1 MVRRT
6 GSQRPGG
13 ISHEPR
19 IMDLANLG
27 EVSVLKVPIRPG
39 RTEALVTWFKQ
50 AAAKEGLWDLLSE
63 QDVILR
69 VFVERGDECD
79 YLYSVKQGPD
89 LLTADQILMEATGP
103 FIEDRRQALGQALR
117 SEQGIVLTHVA
128 DLAAPRDH
136 VPPSAG
142 GAR

>member
-6 GSQRPGG
+6 SSQHPGG
-13 ISHEPR
+13 ISNGPR

-39 RTEALVTWFKQ
+39 RTEALLTWFRE

-69 VFVERGDECD
+69 IFVERGDECD

-89 LLTADQILMEATGP
+89 LLKADQILMEATGP
-103 FIEDRRQALGQALR
+103 FIEDRQRAFRQALH
-117 SEQGIVLTHVA
+117 SEQGMALTHVA

>member
-1 MVRRT
+1 MAE
-6 GSQRPGG
+6 SSAG
-13 ISHEPR
+13 ISIGPR
-19 IMDLANLG
+19 LMDLANLG

-39 RTEALVTWFKQ
+39 RTEALLTWFKE
-50 AAAKEGLWDLLSE
+50 AATEEGLWDLLSE

-69 VFVERGDECD
+69 IFVECGEECD

-89 LLTADQILMEATGP
+89 LLRADQILMEATGP
-103 FIEDRRQALGQALR
+103 FIEDRQRAFRQALH
-117 SEQGIVLTHVA
+117 SEQGMALTHVA

>member
-1 MVRRT
+1 M
-6 GSQRPGG
+6 
-13 ISHEPR
+13 
-19 IMDLANLG
+19 
-27 EVSVLKVPIRPG
+27 
-39 RTEALVTWFKQ
+39 
-50 AAAKEGLWDLLSE
+50 WDLLSE

-69 VFVERGDECD
+69 VFVERGDGCD
-79 YLYSVKQGPD
+79 YLYSVKQGPG
-89 LLTADQILMEATGP
+89 LVKADQILMEATGP
-103 FIEDRRQALGQALR
+103 FIEDRQRTLSQALR

>member
-6 GSQRPGG
+6 SSQHPGG
-13 ISHEPR
+13 ISNGPR

-39 RTEALVTWFKQ
+39 RTEALVTWFKE
-50 AAAKEGLWDLLSE
+50 AADKEGLWDLL
-63 QDVILR
+63 
-69 VFVERGDECD
+69 
-79 YLYSVKQGPD
+79 
-89 LLTADQILMEATGP
+89 
-103 FIEDRRQALGQALR
+103 

>member
-13 ISHEPR
+13 ISHGPR

-50 AAAKEGLWDLLSE
+50 AAAKEDLWDLLSE

-89 LLTADQILMEATGP
+89 LTGDQIDVPACTRKGNGGWRWLRLSAHLCNSMSDYERLAG
-103 FIEDRRQALGQALR
+103 AL
-117 SEQGIVLTHVA
+117 
-128 DLAAPRDH
+128 
-136 VPPSAG
+136 
-142 GAR
+142 

>member
-6 GSQRPGG
+6 SSQHSGG
-13 ISHEPR
+13 ISNGPR
-19 IMDLANLG
+19 VMDLANLG

-39 RTEALVTWFKQ
+39 RTEALLTWFKE
-50 AAAKEGLWDLLSE
+50 AATEEGLWDLLSE

-89 LLTADQILMEATGP
+89 LLKADQILMEATGP
-103 FIEDRRQALGQALR
+103 FIEDRRRAFSQALR

>member
-1 MVRRT
+1 MARRT
-6 GSQRPGG
+6 SSQQPGG
-13 ISHEPR
+13 VGNALR

-39 RTEALVTWFKQ
+39 RTEALVTWFQ
-50 AAAKEGLWDLLSE
+50 EAAAKEGLWDLLSE

-89 LLTADQILMEATGP
+89 LLKADQILVEATGP
-103 FIEDRRQALGQALR
+103 FIEDRRRAFSQALR
-117 SEQGIVLTHVA
+117 GEQGIVLTHVA
-128 DLAAPRDH
+128 DLAAPRGH

-142 GAR
+142 GPR

>member
-1 MVRRT
+1 
-6 GSQRPGG
+6 
-13 ISHEPR
+13 
-19 IMDLANLG
+19 MDLANLG
-27 EVSVLKVPIRPG
+27 EVSVLKVPIRSG
-39 RTEALVTWFKQ
+39 RTEALLAWFEE
-50 AAAKEGLWDLLSE
+50 AAAREGLWDLLSE

-69 VFVERGDECD
+69 VFVERGEECD

-89 LLTADQILMEATGP
+89 LLRADQILVEATGP
-103 FIEDRRQALGQALR
+103 FIEDRQRALSQALR

-128 DLAAPRDH
+128 DLAAPRHH